1 MKSSIQTN
9 SFWEHKVKDKHF
21 IMTHFE
27 DMCWIYDVQADE
39 IEFYTEHPY
48 KQRILHQTVN
58 DVIPLLLQ
66 RYQLVQAGNNDPY
79 LIYGK
84 DVVSFEMDHEAIN
97 TQVLTQIDLDSK
109 QIFGC
114 TLLLSQSMDIDLA
127 NQYLQQQQ
135 RLISLMEENVRLNY
149 LIRKDKLTSLY
160 NKAFIEEQ
168 LDVQCGMVRR
178 YHRECS
184 VIFFDIDH
192 FKRINDNFGH
202 SVGDE
207 VLIAISS
214 LISNHIRSTDML
226 ARWGGEEFLLLLPE
240 TGIEEAKIVANKIC
254 SLVEQHDFDIVK
266 KVTISLG
273 VTLVLASDTVLSI
286 LNRVDKALY
295 KAKHSGRN
303 QVVVYQ
309 SDEEIPFASMKISWR
324 HVWDSGHSQIDAQH
338 KNLIDLANQLLEM
351 TTMQATKEEILFM
364 LDKLIQHTSQHFA
377 YEEHVLRKLN
387 YDQIEDHMI
396 KHQLLIEKALGL
408 RKDFLEDKG
417 YMSTFFSFIIEDV
430 VLKHMIQ
437 EDTRFF
443 PTIKKSIH

>member
-1 MKSSIQTN
+1 M
-9 SFWEHKVKDKHF
+9 F
-21 IMTHFE
+21 
-27 DMCWIYDVQADE
+27 
-39 IEFYTEHPY
+39 
-48 KQRILHQTVN
+48 
-58 DVIPLLLQ
+58 
-66 RYQLVQAGNNDPY
+66 
-79 LIYGK
+79 
-84 DVVSFEMDHEAIN
+84 
-97 TQVLTQIDLDSK
+97 
-109 QIFGC
+109 
-114 TLLLSQSMDIDLA
+114 
-127 NQYLQQQQ
+127 
-135 RLISLMEENVRLNY
+135 
-149 LIRKDKLTSLY
+149 
-160 NKAFIEEQ
+160 
-168 LDVQCGMVRR
+168 
-178 YHRECS
+178 
-184 VIFFDIDH
+184 
-192 FKRINDNFGH
+192 
-202 SVGDE
+202 
-207 VLIAISS
+207 
-214 LISNHIRSTDML
+214 

-254 SLVEQHDFDIVK
+254 SLVEQHHFDIVK

-273 VTLVLASDTVLSI
+273 VTSVLASDTVLSI

-338 KNLIDLANQLLEM
+338 KNLIDLANELLEM

-387 YDQIEDHMI
+387 YDQIEDHMV

>member
-1 MKSSIQTN
+1 
-9 SFWEHKVKDKHF
+9 
-21 IMTHFE
+21 MTHFE

-58 DVIPLLLQ
+58 EVIPLLLQ

-114 TLLLSQSMDIDLA
+114 TLLLSQSMDTDLA
-127 NQYLQQQQ
+127 NQYLQQQL

-160 NKAFIEEQ
+160 NKAYIEEQ

-184 VIFFDIDH
+184 IIFFDIDH

-214 LISNHIRSTDML
+214 LISNHIRSTDMF

-273 VTLVLASDTVLSI
+273 VTSVLASDTVLSI

-309 SDEEIPFASMKISWR
+309 SDEEIPFVSMKISWR

-338 KNLIDLANQLLEM
+338 KNLIDLANELLEM

-387 YDQIEDHMI
+387 YDQIEDHMV

>member
-58 DVIPLLLQ
+58 EVIPLLLQ

-114 TLLLSQSMDIDLA
+114 TLLLSQSMDTDLA

-160 NKAFIEEQ
+160 NKAHIEEQ

-184 VIFFDIDH
+184 IIFFDVDH

-254 SLVEQHDFDIVK
+254 SLVEQHHFDIVK

-273 VTLVLASDTVLSI
+273 VTSVLASDTVLSI

-338 KNLIDLANQLLEM
+338 KNLIDLANELLEM
-351 TTMQATKEEILFM
+351 TTMLATKEEILFM

-387 YDQIEDHMI
+387 YDQIEDHMV

>member
-58 DVIPLLLQ
+58 EVIPLLLQ

-114 TLLLSQSMDIDLA
+114 TLLLSQSMDTDLV

-160 NKAFIEEQ
+160 NKAYIEEQ

-192 FKRINDNFGH
+192 FKRINDNYGH

-214 LISNHIRSTDML
+214 LISNHIRSTDMF

-240 TGIEEAKIVANKIC
+240 TRIEEAKIVANKLC
-254 SLVEQHDFDIVK
+254 ALVEQHDFDIVK

-273 VTLVLASDTVLSI
+273 VTSVLASDTVLSI

-338 KNLIDLANQLLEM
+338 KNLIDLANELLEM

-387 YDQIEDHMI
+387 YDQIEDHMV

>member
-58 DVIPLLLQ
+58 EVIPLLLQ

-114 TLLLSQSMDIDLA
+114 TLLLSQSMDTDLA

-160 NKAFIEEQ
+160 NKAYIEEQ

-178 YHRECS
+178 YH
-184 VIFFDIDH
+184 
-192 FKRINDNFGH
+192 
-202 SVGDE
+202 
-207 VLIAISS
+207 
-214 LISNHIRSTDML
+214 
-226 ARWGGEEFLLLLPE
+226 
-240 TGIEEAKIVANKIC
+240 
-254 SLVEQHDFDIVK
+254 
-266 KVTISLG
+266 
-273 VTLVLASDTVLSI
+273 
-286 LNRVDKALY
+286 
-295 KAKHSGRN
+295 
-303 QVVVYQ
+303 
-309 SDEEIPFASMKISWR
+309 
-324 HVWDSGHSQIDAQH
+324 
-338 KNLIDLANQLLEM
+338 
-351 TTMQATKEEILFM
+351 
-364 LDKLIQHTSQHFA
+364 
-377 YEEHVLRKLN
+377 
-387 YDQIEDHMI
+387 
-396 KHQLLIEKALGL
+396 
-408 RKDFLEDKG
+408 
-417 YMSTFFSFIIEDV
+417 
-430 VLKHMIQ
+430 
-437 EDTRFF
+437 
-443 PTIKKSIH
+443 

>member
-1 MKSSIQTN
+1 MKSSIRTN

-58 DVIPLLLQ
+58 EVIPLLLQ

-114 TLLLSQSMDIDLA
+114 TLLLSQSMDTDLV

-160 NKAFIEEQ
+160 NKAYIEEQ

-192 FKRINDNFGH
+192 FKRINDNYGH

-214 LISNHIRSTDML
+214 LISNHIRSTDMF

-240 TGIEEAKIVANKIC
+240 TGIEEAKIVANKLC
-254 SLVEQHDFDIVK
+254 ALVEQHDFDIVK

-273 VTLVLASDTVLSI
+273 VTSVLASDTVLSI

-338 KNLIDLANQLLEM
+338 KNLIDLANELLEM

-387 YDQIEDHMI
+387 YDQIEDHMV

>member
-58 DVIPLLLQ
+58 EVIPLLLQ

>member
-58 DVIPLLLQ
+58 EVIPLLLQ

-114 TLLLSQSMDIDLA
+114 TLLLSQSMDTDLV

-160 NKAFIEEQ
+160 NKAYIEEQ

-192 FKRINDNFGH
+192 FKRINDNYGH

-214 LISNHIRSTDML
+214 LISNHIRSTDMF

-240 TGIEEAKIVANKIC
+240 TGIEEAKIVANKLC
-254 SLVEQHDFDIVK
+254 ALVEQHDFDIVK

-273 VTLVLASDTVLSI
+273 VTSVLASDTVLSI

-309 SDEEIPFASMKISWR
+309 SDEEIPFASMKFSWR

-338 KNLIDLANQLLEM
+338 KNLIDLANELLEM

-387 YDQIEDHMI
+387 YDQIEDHMV

>member
-58 DVIPLLLQ
+58 EVIPLLLQ

-114 TLLLSQSMDIDLA
+114 TLLLSQSMDTDLA

-160 NKAFIEEQ
+160 NKAYIEEQ

-184 VIFFDIDH
+184 IIFFDIDH

-214 LISNHIRSTDML
+214 LISNHIRSTDMF

-254 SLVEQHDFDIVK
+254 SLVEQHHFDIVK

-273 VTLVLASDTVLSI
+273 VTSVLASDTVLSI

-338 KNLIDLANQLLEM
+338 KNLIDLANELLEM

-387 YDQIEDHMI
+387 YDQIEDHMV

>member
-58 DVIPLLLQ
+58 EVIPLLLQ

-114 TLLLSQSMDIDLA
+114 TLLLSQSMDTDLA

-160 NKAFIEEQ
+160 NKAYIEEQ

-192 FKRINDNFGH
+192 FKRINDNYGH

-254 SLVEQHDFDIVK
+254 ALVEQHDFDIVK

-273 VTLVLASDTVLSI
+273 VTSVLASDTVLSI

-309 SDEEIPFASMKISWR
+309 SDEEIPFASMKFSWR

-338 KNLIDLANQLLEM
+338 KNLIDLANELLEM

-387 YDQIEDHMI
+387 YDQIEDHMV

>member
-48 KQRILHQTVN
+48 KQRILHQTIN
-58 DVIPLLLQ
+58 GVIPLLLQ

-160 NKAFIEEQ
+160 NKAYIEEQ

-184 VIFFDIDH
+184 IIFFDIDH

-214 LISNHIRSTDML
+214 LISNHIRSTDMF

-254 SLVEQHDFDIVK
+254 SLVEQHHFDIVK

-273 VTLVLASDTVLSI
+273 VTSVLASDTVLSI

-387 YDQIEDHMI
+387 YDKIEDHMV

>member
-58 DVIPLLLQ
+58 EVIPLLLQ

-160 NKAFIEEQ
+160 NKAYIEEQ

-184 VIFFDIDH
+184 IIFFDIDH
-192 FKRINDNFGH
+192 FKRINDNYGH

-214 LISNHIRSTDML
+214 LISNHIRSTDMF

-273 VTLVLASDTVLSI
+273 VTSVLASDTVLSI

-387 YDQIEDHMI
+387 YDQIEDHMV

>member
-58 DVIPLLLQ
+58 EVIPLLLQ

-160 NKAFIEEQ
+160 NKAYIEEQ

-184 VIFFDIDH
+184 IIFFDIDH

-214 LISNHIRSTDML
+214 LISNHIRSTDMF

-254 SLVEQHDFDIVK
+254 SLVEQHHFDIVK

-273 VTLVLASDTVLSI
+273 VTSVLASDTVLSI

-338 KNLIDLANQLLEM
+338 KNLIDLANELLEM

-387 YDQIEDHMI
+387 YDQIEDHMV

>member
-1 MKSSIQTN
+1 
-9 SFWEHKVKDKHF
+9 
-21 IMTHFE
+21 MTHFE

-58 DVIPLLLQ
+58 EVIPLLLQ

-114 TLLLSQSMDIDLA
+114 TLLLSQSMDTDLA

-149 LIRKDKLTSLY
+149 LIRKDKLTSLF
-160 NKAFIEEQ
+160 NKAYIEEQ

-192 FKRINDNFGH
+192 FKRINDNYGH

>member
-1 MKSSIQTN
+1 
-9 SFWEHKVKDKHF
+9 
-21 IMTHFE
+21 MTHFE

-58 DVIPLLLQ
+58 EVIPLLLQ

-114 TLLLSQSMDIDLA
+114 TLLLSQSMDTDLA

-160 NKAFIEEQ
+160 NKAYIEEQ

-192 FKRINDNFGH
+192 FKRINDNYGH

-214 LISNHIRSTDML
+214 LISNHIRSTDMF

-240 TGIEEAKIVANKIC
+240 TGIEEAKIVANKLC
-254 SLVEQHDFDIVK
+254 ALVEQHDFDIVK

-273 VTLVLASDTVLSI
+273 VTSVLASDTVLSI

-338 KNLIDLANQLLEM
+338 KNLIDLANELLEM

-387 YDQIEDHMI
+387 YDQIEDHMV

>member
-1 MKSSIQTN
+1 
-9 SFWEHKVKDKHF
+9 
-21 IMTHFE
+21 MTHFE

-58 DVIPLLLQ
+58 EVIPLLLQ

-114 TLLLSQSMDIDLA
+114 TLLLSQSMDTDLA

-160 NKAFIEEQ
+160 NKAYIEEQ

-192 FKRINDNFGH
+192 FKRINDNYGH

-214 LISNHIRSTDML
+214 LISNHIRSTDMF

-240 TGIEEAKIVANKIC
+240 TRIEEAKIVANKLC
-254 SLVEQHDFDIVK
+254 ALVEQHDFDIVK

-273 VTLVLASDTVLSI
+273 VTSVLASDTVLSI

-309 SDEEIPFASMKISWR
+309 SDEEIPFASLKISWR

-338 KNLIDLANQLLEM
+338 KNLIDLANELLEM

-387 YDQIEDHMI
+387 YDQIEDHMV

>member
-58 DVIPLLLQ
+58 EVIPLLLQ

-97 TQVLTQIDLDSK
+97 TQVLTQIDMDSK

-207 VLIAISS
+207 VLIVISS

-254 SLVEQHDFDIVK
+254 SLIGQHHFDIVK

>member
-58 DVIPLLLQ
+58 EVIPLLLQ

-97 TQVLTQIDLDSK
+97 TQVLTQIDMDSK

-160 NKAFIEEQ
+160 NKAYIEEQ

-192 FKRINDNFGH
+192 FKRINDNYGH

-273 VTLVLASDTVLSI
+273 VTSVLASDTVLSI

-338 KNLIDLANQLLEM
+338 KNLIDLANELLEM

>member
-48 KQRILHQTVN
+48 KQRILHQTIN
-58 DVIPLLLQ
+58 GVIPLLLQ

-160 NKAFIEEQ
+160 NKAYIEEQ

-184 VIFFDIDH
+184 IIFFDIDH

-214 LISNHIRSTDML
+214 LISNHIRSTDMF

-254 SLVEQHDFDIVK
+254 SLVEQHHFDIVK

-273 VTLVLASDTVLSI
+273 VTSVLASDTVLSI

-338 KNLIDLANQLLEM
+338 KNLIDLANELLEM

-387 YDQIEDHMI
+387 YDKIEDHMV

>member
-48 KQRILHQTVN
+48 KQRILHQTIN
-58 DVIPLLLQ
+58 GVIPLLLQ

-160 NKAFIEEQ
+160 NKAYIEEQ

-184 VIFFDIDH
+184 IIFFDIDH

-214 LISNHIRSTDML
+214 LISNHIRSTDMF

-254 SLVEQHDFDIVK
+254 SLVEQHHFDIVK

-273 VTLVLASDTVLSI
+273 VTSVLASDTVLSI

-338 KNLIDLANQLLEM
+338 KNLIDLANELLEM

-377 YEEHVLRKLN
+377 YEEHVLKKLN
-387 YDQIEDHMI
+387 YDQIEDHMV

>member
-1 MKSSIQTN
+1 
-9 SFWEHKVKDKHF
+9 
-21 IMTHFE
+21 MTHFE

-58 DVIPLLLQ
+58 EVIPLLLQ

-114 TLLLSQSMDIDLA
+114 TLLLSQSMDTDLV

-160 NKAFIEEQ
+160 NKAYIEEQ

-192 FKRINDNFGH
+192 FKRINDNYGH

-214 LISNHIRSTDML
+214 LISNHIRSTDMF

-240 TGIEEAKIVANKIC
+240 TGIEEAKIVANKLC
-254 SLVEQHDFDIVK
+254 ALVEQHDFDIVK

-273 VTLVLASDTVLSI
+273 VTSVLASDTVLSI

-338 KNLIDLANQLLEM
+338 KNLIDLANELLEM

-387 YDQIEDHMI
+387 YDQIEDHMV

>member
-58 DVIPLLLQ
+58 EVIPLLLQ

-338 KNLIDLANQLLEM
+338 KNLIDLANELLEM

>member
-58 DVIPLLLQ
+58 EVIPLLLQ

-114 TLLLSQSMDIDLA
+114 TLLLSQSMDTDLA
-127 NQYLQQQQ
+127 NQYLQQQL

-160 NKAFIEEQ
+160 NKAYIEEQ

-184 VIFFDIDH
+184 IIFFDIDH

-214 LISNHIRSTDML
+214 LISNHIRSTDMF

-273 VTLVLASDTVLSI
+273 VTSVLASDTVLSI

-309 SDEEIPFASMKISWR
+309 SDEEIPFVSMKISWR

-338 KNLIDLANQLLEM
+338 KNLIDLANELLEM

-387 YDQIEDHMI
+387 YDQIEDHMV

>member
-58 DVIPLLLQ
+58 EVIPLLLQ

-114 TLLLSQSMDIDLA
+114 TLLLSQSMDTDLV

-160 NKAFIEEQ
+160 NKAYIEEQ

-192 FKRINDNFGH
+192 FKRINDNYGH

-214 LISNHIRSTDML
+214 LISNHIRSTDMF

-240 TGIEEAKIVANKIC
+240 TGIEEAKIVANKLC
-254 SLVEQHDFDIVK
+254 ALVEQHDFDIVK

-273 VTLVLASDTVLSI
+273 VTSVLASDTVLSI

-338 KNLIDLANQLLEM
+338 KNLIDLANELLEM

-387 YDQIEDHMI
+387 YDQIEDHMV